1 MVEGNRDEP
10 LTSDAA
16 AERLAESLISTV
28 YRLCVKNVR
37 KNVRLSTHITPMI
50 ELLSGE
56 RVGRLPRSP
65 SKPAGLSRRDKASRA
80 RPPFES
86 LSQASLG
93 QAQLHKLLAEENI
106 EKCSLSYERAK

>member
-1 MVEGNRDEP
+1 MRQKC
-10 LTSDAA
+10 S
-16 AERLAESLISTV
+16 
-28 YRLCVKNVR
+28 
-37 KNVRLSTHITPMI
+37 KNVRLSTHSTPVI
-50 ELLSGE
+50 EVLSGE

-93 QAQLHKLLAEENI
+93 QAQLHKLLAEENT